1 VLSPCQYG
9 RHAGTQAR
17 RLSVLTQRAQIAAA
31 ALLCLCTMRPCSL
44 ANYAV
49 YVYYDYLARQTARE
63 AKERE
68 EKGRDK
74 MGRTGVFSRE
84 CKACIIGAIPT
95 PTASMV
101 TVLIPCVQNISCH

>member
-1 VLSPCQYG
+1 M
-9 RHAGTQAR
+9 
-17 RLSVLTQRAQIAAA
+17 LTQRAQQIARAA
-31 ALLCLCTMRPCSL
+31 LCLCTMRPCSL

-49 YVYYDYLARQTARE
+49 YAYDDYMYLAGQTARE
-63 AKERE
+63 A
-68 EKGRDK
+68 KGRDK

-101 TVLIPCVQNISCH
+101 TVLIPCVQNRSCH